1 MTYEE
6 LLEKIIAKLEQ
17 KRPNGK
23 ILTKENGASKKE
35 TLEDVAATITGEPTN
50 SVDAIPTIDAPI
62 GSSIVKRKELEETE
76 EEEIEEDT
84 KEETKEET
92 KESIPEKA
100 DEKPAET
107 GLSIFMV

>member
-17 KRPNGK
+17 KRPSGK
-23 ILTKENGASKKE
+23 ILTKENGGSRKE

-50 SVDAIPTIDAPI
+50 TVDAIPSIDAPI
-62 GSSIVKRKELEETE
+62 GSSMVKRKELEE
-76 EEEIEEDT
+76 IE
-84 KEETKEET
+84 EETKEET
-92 KESIPEKA
+92 KEEIEESIPDEA